1 MKTLFA
7 LLICLTVA
15 IDINAQVTV
24 KSNDPH
30 IHYMG
35 RTDKKG
41 DATELAWPG
50 TTVKINFNGTGVKA
64 VLKDNGV
71 NDFYNVIVDNK
82 ITKIIR
88 LDTAKNTYTLAEGL
102 TAGPHSL
109 ELFKRTEWTIGK
121 SLFYGFTLEN
131 GGVLL
136 KAPTTKKRKI
146 EYYGDSIT
154 CGYAVED
161 STGKDRGTGP
171 FEDNYVSYAA
181 ITARHFDAEYSCIAR
196 SGIGVMIS
204 WFPQIMPEMYNL
216 KDPANPKSL
225 WNFIKYTPDVVVVNL
240 FQNDSW
246 KVVNP
251 NDEQFKLRF
260 GNKAPSADTIVAKY
274 KAFISNIRN
283 KYPHAYIICALG
295 SMDATKIGS
304 AWPGYIEAA
313 VMSLGDKKI
322 LTHFFADK
330 KTPGHPNVREQ
341 QAMADDLI
349 SFIDQNV
356 KW

>member
-1 MKTLFA
+1 MKN
-7 LLICLTVA
+7 LLVLLCCLLA
-15 IDINAQVTV
+15 IQDIKAQSII
-24 KSNDPH
+24 KSDDPH

-35 RTDKKG
+35 RIDKKG
-41 DATELAWPG
+41 GATELAWPG
-50 TTVKINFNGTGVKA
+50 TSVKINFTGTGVKA
-64 VLKDNGV
+64 ILKDNGA
-71 NDFYNVIVDNK
+71 NDFYNVIVDNNL
-82 ITKIIR
+82 IKIIR
-88 LDTAKNTYTLAEGL
+88 LDTVKKTYILVEGL
-102 TAGPHSL
+102 PAGHHSL

-121 SLFYGFTLEN
+121 SLFYGFTIDN
-131 GGVLL
+131 DGVLL
-136 KAPTTKKRKI
+136 KAPATKKRKI

-171 FEDNYVSYAA
+171 FEDNYMSYAA

-204 WFPQIMPEMYNL
+204 WFPQIMSEMYNL

-225 WNFIKYTPDVVVVNL
+225 WDFSKYTPDLVVVNL

-246 KVVNP
+246 KVTNS
-251 NDEQFKLRF
+251 NDDQFKLRF
-260 GNKAPSADTIVAKY
+260 GTKAPTADEIVTKY
-274 KAFISNIRN
+274 RTLISNIRN

-295 SMDATKIGS
+295 SMDATKVGS
-304 AWPGYIEAA
+304 AWPGYIEKA
-313 VMSLGDKKI
+313 VTGLGDKKI

-330 KTPGHPNVREQ
+330 KTPGHPNVHEQ
-341 QAMADDLI
+341 QTMADDLV
-349 SFIDQNV
+349 SFIDQNI

>member
-1 MKTLFA
+1 M
-7 LLICLTVA
+7 VA
-15 IDINAQVTV
+15 FDINAQVTV
-24 KSNDPH
+24 KSDDLR

-50 TTVKINFNGTGVKA
+50 TTVKINFNGTSVKA
-64 VLKDNGV
+64 VLKDNGA

-102 TAGPHSL
+102 TPGPHSL

-121 SLFYGFTLEN
+121 SLFYGFTLDN
-131 GGVLL
+131 GGLLL
-136 KAPTTKKRKI
+136 KAPATKKRKI

-204 WFPQIMPEMYNL
+204 WFPQIMPKMYNL
-216 KDPANPKSL
+216 KDPANPKSR
-225 WNFIKYTPDVVVVNL
+225 WDFSRYTPDVVVVNL

-246 KVVNP
+246 KVTNS
-251 NDEQFKLRF
+251 NDDQFKLRF
-260 GNKAPSADTIVAKY
+260 GTKAPTADEIVIKY
-274 KAFISNIRN
+274 KALIHNIRN
-283 KYPHAYIICALG
+283 KYPHA
-295 SMDATKIGS
+295 
-304 AWPGYIEAA
+304 
-313 VMSLGDKKI
+313 
-322 LTHFFADK
+322 
-330 KTPGHPNVREQ
+330 
-341 QAMADDLI
+341 
-349 SFIDQNV
+349 
-356 KW
+356 

>member
-1 MKTLFA
+1 MKTLFT
-7 LLICLTVA
+7 LLWCL
-15 IDINAQVTV
+15 VTV
-24 KSNDPH
+24 LDIKAQAIVKSDDPH

-50 TTVKINFNGTGVKA
+50 TSVKINFNGTGVKA
-64 VLKDNGV
+64 ILKDNGV
-71 NDFYNVIVDNK
+71 NDFYNIIVDNK
-82 ITKIIR
+82 VIKVIR

-102 TAGPHSL
+102 PVGPHSL
-109 ELFKRTEWTIGK
+109 ELFKRTEWAIGK
-121 SLFYGFTLEN
+121 SMFYGFTLDK

-136 KAPTTKKRKI
+136 KAPATKKRKI

-181 ITARHFDAEYSCIAR
+181 IIARHFDAEYSCIAR

-225 WNFIKYTPDVVVVNL
+225 WDFNKYTPDVIVVNL

-246 KVVNP
+246 IVANP
-251 NDEQFKLRF
+251 NNDQFKLRF
-260 GNKAPSADTIVAKY
+260 GTKAPTADEIIAKY
-274 KAFISNIRN
+274 KALISNIRN

-295 SMDATKIGS
+295 SMDATKAGS
-304 AWPGYIEAA
+304 VWPEYIEKA
-313 VMSLGDKKI
+313 VLGLDDKKV

-349 SFIDQNV
+349 GFIDQNI